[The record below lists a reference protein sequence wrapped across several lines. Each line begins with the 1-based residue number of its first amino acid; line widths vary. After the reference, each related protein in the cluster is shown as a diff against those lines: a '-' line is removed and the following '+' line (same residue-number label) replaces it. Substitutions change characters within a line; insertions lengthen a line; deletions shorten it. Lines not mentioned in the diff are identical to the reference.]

1 MTRDRLTVAAIKDQ
15 LLPRMQELVATL
27 CPGMKR
33 HGNYWQGP
41 NPTRAKDSKTSFTVW
56 TMGAWK
62 EYDSGETGDVIDL
75 IAYCRRCTKGEA
87 IAWAKDFLGLRD
99 LDPATRAKLDAQAK
113 EKRDRQAKA
122 EAEER
127 AAKQRR
133 AFDLWLGGRKL
144 APGSLAW
151 RYLAGRS
158 IDMAELVNAEGDL
171 KDSATSIRYWGPR
184 EPGFDWLGPAML
196 APIRR
201 VGGETGGEILGVHAT
216 FIDPV
221 SQGKAAVP
229 NPKLMLGTKQGG
241 FVRLTRGETGLPFED
256 QVKADIT
263 APLILGEG
271 IETCLSVAV
280 ALPEHR
286 VWAAL
291 DLGNMASLPFLP
303 QIRPLVILKEND
315 TKPQAIEQR
324 QRVMD
329 QLTDKGFDV
338 REMVPPAGND
348 FNDTLRG

>member
-99 LDPATRAKLDAQAK
+99 LDPATRRRLEDQARVK
-113 EKRDRQAKA
+113 QERARAA
-122 EAEER
+122 ELEER
-127 AAKQRR
+127 ERKRKR
-133 AFDLWLGGRKL
+133 AFELWLSGRKL
-144 APGSLAW
+144 APGSPAW

-158 IDMAELVNAEGDL
+158 IFMGDLVNAERDL
-171 KDSATSIRYWGPR
+171 KDSATSLRYWGPR

-196 APIRR
+196 APIRQAAS
-201 VGGETGGEILGVHAT
+201 GEITGLHAT
-216 FIDPV
+216 FIETDG
-221 SQGKAAVP
+221 SGKAPVP
-229 NPKLMLGTKQGG
+229 NPKLMLGIKQGG
-241 FVRLTRGETGLPFED
+241 FVRLTRGASGLPFED
-256 QVKADIT
+256 LAKAGL
-263 APLILGEG
+263 AEPLILGEG
-271 IETCLSVAV
+271 IETCLSVAL
-280 ALPEHR
+280 AIPEAR

-291 DLGNMASLPFLP
+291 GLGNMASLPHLP
-303 QIRPLVILKEND
+303 SISWLAILKEND
-315 TKPQAIEQR
+315 TKPQALEQR
-324 QRVMD
+324 QKVMD
-329 QLTDKGFDV
+329 QLEAKGFDV
-338 REMVPPAGND
+338 REMVPPSGND